1 MNSFVKIKEKTK
13 EEKKMEK
20 LKELFE
26 EIIDVRDSSGKR
38 HCLTHIMVIS
48 VCGILN
54 KCIDFEDIVDYAK
67 AKKKWFD
74 KHLNLWNGIPS
85 PGTFRNV
92 FRVIKAE
99 NFLEIFLKW
108 INEIIREKT
117 GKQIIIDGKAIRA
130 ATEKCTNGNIPYI
143 VSAYLADIGIS
154 IGQVKVDEKS
164 SEVTAIPELIELLDI
179 EGCIITIDAIGATK
193 KIMDQIKENKG
204 NFVIAL
210 KDNHHDAYKEIR
222 EYYEDS
228 LKELDLKELSK
239 SKLKK
244 ENKQYENKDNEKF
257 DIYITRDNEHG
268 RKEERIYIK
277 SSNVK
282 WFTSSKWKHVK
293 SVVMAINNTTV
304 HDNKI
309 RYFVSSIDLP
319 AEELGKI
326 IRKHWQI
333 ENNLHWVLDMYFYE
347 DLSRN
352 RKDNALENL
361 SLVRKICYNM
371 IKLDTRYDKVNKN
384 GNLTRLST
392 KRKMNRYVNYP
403 KEFEEL
409 LFQVLPQAYGNN
421 W

>member
-1 MNSFVKIKEKTK
+1 
-13 EEKKMEK
+13 MEK

-38 HCLTHIMVIS
+38 HCLSHIMIIA

-54 KCIDFEDIVDYAK
+54 KCMDFEDIVDYAK

-74 KHLNLWNGIPS
+74 KYLKLWNGIPS

-92 FRVIKAE
+92 FRLVKAE
-99 NFLEIFLKW
+99 NFLTIFLEW
-108 INEIIREKT
+108 INIIIEKKT

-143 VSAYLADIGIS
+143 VSAYLADIGLS
-154 IGQVKVDEKS
+154 IGQIKVGEKS
-164 SEVTAIPELIELLDI
+164 GEATAIPDLIELLDI
-179 EGCIITIDAIGATK
+179 EGCIITIDAIGTTK
-193 KIMDQIKENKG
+193 KIMDKIKDNKG
-204 NFVIAL
+204 EFVLAL
-210 KDNHHDAYKEIR
+210 KDNFHDAYGEIKG
-222 EYYEDS
+222 YYEDA
-228 LKELDLKELSK
+228 LKELDLKGLSK

-244 ENKQYENKDNEKF
+244 ENKQYENRDNERF

-277 SSNVK
+277 SNNVK
-282 WFTSSKWKHVK
+282 WFSSNKWKHVK

-304 HDNKI
+304 NDNKI

-352 RKDNALENL
+352 RKDYALDNL
-361 SLVRKICYNM
+361 SLLRKICYNIM
-371 IKLDTRYDKVNKN
+371 KLDTRYDKINGN
-384 GNLTRLST
+384 GNLIKLST

-409 LFQVLPQAYGNN
+409 LFKVLPELYENKI
-421 W
+421 